1 MLFIIIIFLSFRYD
15 EAKIAH
21 DGTLFSM
28 DVLEVSKSGVMYIS
42 ISSSLKLLNCL
53 MYSATK

>member
-42 ISSSLKLLNCL
+42 ILQPQIAQLP
-53 MYSATK
+53 YV